1 MQIIEEQ
8 LIKEIKKLM
17 LETTT
22 KFLILGDYLNKLKE
36 INEVSFRNL
45 VEWGNGY
52 SYTSLYRFMKIS
64 KEYNTKELRK
74 IATALGVK
82 KADMILKIDD
92 SKRLTFIKQT
102 FYDNPESTMYNVD
115 KIRMSCK
122 DLKEKIDLFNI
133 SNGESNELKK
143 IKKLSEKRVISSLSD
158 VLDKQVAK
166 INELYSNKTLTGDQ
180 IELQLKLQECPEDV
194 PTGEM
199 PRHIVCMLER
209 NLVDHIVPGSTLI
222 HDDFH
227 GHGSLIEAIRFIIE
241 RNNCFPTWI

>member
-1 MQIIEEQ
+1 MKEQELQKQEFNCIEEQ

-133 SNGESNELKK
+133 SNGKSNELKK

-180 IELQLKLQECPEDV
+180 IELQLKLQELKDLIDRINNENN
-194 PTGEM
+194 
-199 PRHIVCMLER
+199 IVEEIKSSTEELNKD
-209 NLVDHIVPGSTLI
+209 NLQDL
-222 HDDFH
+222 
-227 GHGSLIEAIRFIIE
+227 
-241 RNNCFPTWI
+241 N

>member
-1 MQIIEEQ
+1 MKEQELQKQEFNCIEEQ
-8 LIKEIKKLM
+8 LIKEIKRLM

-180 IELQLKLQECPEDV
+180 IELQLKLQELKDLIDRINNENNIVEDIKSS
-194 PTGEM
+194 TEE
-199 PRHIVCMLER
+199 LNKD
-209 NLVDHIVPGSTLI
+209 NLQDL
-222 HDDFH
+222 
-227 GHGSLIEAIRFIIE
+227 
-241 RNNCFPTWI
+241 N

>member
-1 MQIIEEQ
+1 MKEQELQKQEFNCTEEQ

-22 KFLILGDYLNKLKE
+22 KFLTLGDYLNKLKE

-180 IELQLKLQECPEDV
+180 IELQLKLQELKDLIDRINNENN
-194 PTGEM
+194 
-199 PRHIVCMLER
+199 IVEEIKSSTEELNKD
-209 NLVDHIVPGSTLI
+209 NLQDL
-222 HDDFH
+222 
-227 GHGSLIEAIRFIIE
+227 
-241 RNNCFPTWI
+241 N

>member
-1 MQIIEEQ
+1 MPMKEQEFNCTEEQ

-36 INEVSFRNL
+36 INEVSFRKL

-180 IELQLKLQECPEDV
+180 IELQLKLQELKDLIDRINNENN
-194 PTGEM
+194 
-199 PRHIVCMLER
+199 IVEEIKSSTEELNKD
-209 NLVDHIVPGSTLI
+209 NLQDL
-222 HDDFH
+222 
-227 GHGSLIEAIRFIIE
+227 
-241 RNNCFPTWI
+241 N

>member
-1 MQIIEEQ
+1 MKEQELQKQEFNCTEEQ

-36 INEVSFRNL
+36 INEVSFRKL

-180 IELQLKLQECPEDV
+180 IELQLKLQELKDLIDRINNENN
-194 PTGEM
+194 
-199 PRHIVCMLER
+199 IVEEIKSSTEELNKD
-209 NLVDHIVPGSTLI
+209 NLQDL
-222 HDDFH
+222 
-227 GHGSLIEAIRFIIE
+227 
-241 RNNCFPTWI
+241 N

>member
-1 MQIIEEQ
+1 MKEQEFNCTEEQ

-92 SKRLTFIKQT
+92 SKRFTFIKQT

-180 IELQLKLQECPEDV
+180 IELQLKLQELKDLIDRINNENN
-194 PTGEM
+194 
-199 PRHIVCMLER
+199 IVEEIKSSTEELNKD
-209 NLVDHIVPGSTLI
+209 NLQDL
-222 HDDFH
+222 
-227 GHGSLIEAIRFIIE
+227 
-241 RNNCFPTWI
+241 N

>member
-1 MQIIEEQ
+1 
-8 LIKEIKKLM
+8 
-17 LETTT
+17 
-22 KFLILGDYLNKLKE
+22 
-36 INEVSFRNL
+36 
-45 VEWGNGY
+45 
-52 SYTSLYRFMKIS
+52 MKIS

-180 IELQLKLQECPEDV
+180 IELQLKLQELKDLIDRINNENN
-194 PTGEM
+194 
-199 PRHIVCMLER
+199 IVEEIKSSTEELNKD
-209 NLVDHIVPGSTLI
+209 NLQDL
-222 HDDFH
+222 
-227 GHGSLIEAIRFIIE
+227 
-241 RNNCFPTWI
+241 N

>member
-1 MQIIEEQ
+1 MPMKEQELQKQEFNCTEEQ

-133 SNGESNELKK
+133 SNGKSNELKK

-180 IELQLKLQECPEDV
+180 IELQLKLQELKDLIDRINNENN
-194 PTGEM
+194 
-199 PRHIVCMLER
+199 IVEEIKSSTEELNKD
-209 NLVDHIVPGSTLI
+209 NLQDL
-222 HDDFH
+222 
-227 GHGSLIEAIRFIIE
+227 
-241 RNNCFPTWI
+241 N

>member
-1 MQIIEEQ
+1 MKEQELQKQEFNCIEEQ
-8 LIKEIKKLM
+8 LIKEIKRLM

-36 INEVSFRNL
+36 INEVSFRKL

-180 IELQLKLQECPEDV
+180 IELQLKLQELKDLIDRINNENN
-194 PTGEM
+194 
-199 PRHIVCMLER
+199 IVEEIKSSTEELNKD
-209 NLVDHIVPGSTLI
+209 NLQDL
-222 HDDFH
+222 
-227 GHGSLIEAIRFIIE
+227 
-241 RNNCFPTWI
+241 N

>member
-1 MQIIEEQ
+1 MKEQELQKQEFNCIEEQ
-8 LIKEIKKLM
+8 LIKEIKRLM

-166 INELYSNKTLTGDQ
+166 INELYKRQTYY
-180 IELQLKLQECPEDV
+180 
-194 PTGEM
+194 
-199 PRHIVCMLER
+199 HYYY
-209 NLVDHIVPGSTLI
+209 
-222 HDDFH
+222 
-227 GHGSLIEAIRFIIE
+227 IR
-241 RNNCFPTWI
+241 

>member
-1 MQIIEEQ
+1 MKEQEFNCTEEQ

-36 INEVSFRNL
+36 INEVSFRKL

-133 SNGESNELKK
+133 SNGKSNELKK

-180 IELQLKLQECPEDV
+180 IELQLKLQELKDLIDRINNENN
-194 PTGEM
+194 
-199 PRHIVCMLER
+199 IVEEIKSSTEELNKD
-209 NLVDHIVPGSTLI
+209 NLQDL
-222 HDDFH
+222 
-227 GHGSLIEAIRFIIE
+227 
-241 RNNCFPTWI
+241 N

>member
-1 MQIIEEQ
+1 MKEQEFNCTEEQ

-133 SNGESNELKK
+133 SNGKSNELKK

-180 IELQLKLQECPEDV
+180 IELQLKLQELKDLIDRINNENN
-194 PTGEM
+194 
-199 PRHIVCMLER
+199 IVEEIKSSTEELNKD
-209 NLVDHIVPGSTLI
+209 NLQDL
-222 HDDFH
+222 
-227 GHGSLIEAIRFIIE
+227 
-241 RNNCFPTWI
+241 N

>member
-1 MQIIEEQ
+1 MPMKEQEFNCTEEQ

-36 INEVSFRNL
+36 INEVSFRKL

-133 SNGESNELKK
+133 SNGKSNELKK

-180 IELQLKLQECPEDV
+180 IELQLKLQELKDLIDRINNENN
-194 PTGEM
+194 
-199 PRHIVCMLER
+199 IVEEIKSSTEELNKD
-209 NLVDHIVPGSTLI
+209 NLQDL
-222 HDDFH
+222 
-227 GHGSLIEAIRFIIE
+227 
-241 RNNCFPTWI
+241 N

>member
-1 MQIIEEQ
+1 MKEQELQKQEFNCIEEQ
-8 LIKEIKKLM
+8 LIKEIKRLM

-180 IELQLKLQECPEDV
+180 IELQLKLQELKDLIDRINNENN
-194 PTGEM
+194 
-199 PRHIVCMLER
+199 IVEEIKSSTEELNKD
-209 NLVDHIVPGSTLI
+209 NLQDL
-222 HDDFH
+222 
-227 GHGSLIEAIRFIIE
+227 
-241 RNNCFPTWI
+241 N

>member
-1 MQIIEEQ
+1 MPMKEQEFNCTEEQ

-36 INEVSFRNL
+36 INEVSFRKL

-92 SKRLTFIKQT
+92 SKRFTFIKQT

-180 IELQLKLQECPEDV
+180 IELQLKLQELKDLIDRINNENN
-194 PTGEM
+194 
-199 PRHIVCMLER
+199 IVEEIKSSTEELNKD
-209 NLVDHIVPGSTLI
+209 NLQDL
-222 HDDFH
+222 
-227 GHGSLIEAIRFIIE
+227 
-241 RNNCFPTWI
+241 N

>member
-1 MQIIEEQ
+1 MPMKEQELQKQEFNCIEEQ

-180 IELQLKLQECPEDV
+180 IELQLKLQELKDLIDRINNENN
-194 PTGEM
+194 
-199 PRHIVCMLER
+199 IVEEIKSSTEELNKD
-209 NLVDHIVPGSTLI
+209 NLQDL
-222 HDDFH
+222 
-227 GHGSLIEAIRFIIE
+227 
-241 RNNCFPTWI
+241 N

>member
-1 MQIIEEQ
+1 MPMKEQEFNCTEEQ

-180 IELQLKLQECPEDV
+180 IELQLKLQELKDLIDRINNENN
-194 PTGEM
+194 
-199 PRHIVCMLER
+199 IVEEIKSSTEELNKD
-209 NLVDHIVPGSTLI
+209 NLQDL
-222 HDDFH
+222 
-227 GHGSLIEAIRFIIE
+227 
-241 RNNCFPTWI
+241 N

>member
-1 MQIIEEQ
+1 MPMKEQELQKQEFNCIEEQ
-8 LIKEIKKLM
+8 LIKEIKRLM

-92 SKRLTFIKQT
+92 SKRFTFIKQT

-180 IELQLKLQECPEDV
+180 IELQLKLQELKDLIDRINNENN
-194 PTGEM
+194 
-199 PRHIVCMLER
+199 IVEEIKSSTEELNKD
-209 NLVDHIVPGSTLI
+209 NLQDL
-222 HDDFH
+222 
-227 GHGSLIEAIRFIIE
+227 
-241 RNNCFPTWI
+241 N

>member
-1 MQIIEEQ
+1 MKEQELQKQEFNCTEEQ

-92 SKRLTFIKQT
+92 SKRFTFIKQT

-133 SNGESNELKK
+133 SNGKSNELKK

-180 IELQLKLQECPEDV
+180 IELQLKLQELKDLIDRINNENN
-194 PTGEM
+194 
-199 PRHIVCMLER
+199 IVEEIKSSTEELNKD
-209 NLVDHIVPGSTLI
+209 NLQDL
-222 HDDFH
+222 
-227 GHGSLIEAIRFIIE
+227 
-241 RNNCFPTWI
+241 N

>member
-1 MQIIEEQ
+1 MKEQEFNCTEEQ

-36 INEVSFRNL
+36 INEVSFRKL

-180 IELQLKLQECPEDV
+180 IELQLKLQELKDLIDRINNENN
-194 PTGEM
+194 
-199 PRHIVCMLER
+199 IVEEIKSSTEELNKD
-209 NLVDHIVPGSTLI
+209 NLQDL
-222 HDDFH
+222 
-227 GHGSLIEAIRFIIE
+227 
-241 RNNCFPTWI
+241 N

>member
-1 MQIIEEQ
+1 MKEQELQKQEFNCIEEQ

-180 IELQLKLQECPEDV
+180 IELQLKLQELKDLIDRINNENN
-194 PTGEM
+194 
-199 PRHIVCMLER
+199 IVEEIKSSTEELNKD
-209 NLVDHIVPGSTLI
+209 NLQDL
-222 HDDFH
+222 
-227 GHGSLIEAIRFIIE
+227 
-241 RNNCFPTWI
+241 N

>member
-1 MQIIEEQ
+1 MKEQELQKQEFNCIEEQ

-36 INEVSFRNL
+36 INEVSFRKL

-180 IELQLKLQECPEDV
+180 IELQLKLQELKDLIDRINNENN
-194 PTGEM
+194 
-199 PRHIVCMLER
+199 IVEEIKSSTEELNKD
-209 NLVDHIVPGSTLI
+209 NLQDL
-222 HDDFH
+222 
-227 GHGSLIEAIRFIIE
+227 
-241 RNNCFPTWI
+241 N

>member
-1 MQIIEEQ
+1 
-8 LIKEIKKLM
+8 M

-180 IELQLKLQECPEDV
+180 IELQLKLQELKDLIDRINNENN
-194 PTGEM
+194 
-199 PRHIVCMLER
+199 IVEEIKSSTEELNKD
-209 NLVDHIVPGSTLI
+209 NLQDL
-222 HDDFH
+222 
-227 GHGSLIEAIRFIIE
+227 
-241 RNNCFPTWI
+241 N

>member
-1 MQIIEEQ
+1 MKEQEFNCTEEQ

-36 INEVSFRNL
+36 INEVSFRKL

-92 SKRLTFIKQT
+92 SKRFTFIKQT

-180 IELQLKLQECPEDV
+180 IELQLKLQELKDLIDRINNENN
-194 PTGEM
+194 
-199 PRHIVCMLER
+199 IVEEIKSSTEELNKD
-209 NLVDHIVPGSTLI
+209 NLQDL
-222 HDDFH
+222 
-227 GHGSLIEAIRFIIE
+227 
-241 RNNCFPTWI
+241 N

>member
-1 MQIIEEQ
+1 MKEQELQKQEFNCTEEQ

-92 SKRLTFIKQT
+92 SKRFTFIKQT

-180 IELQLKLQECPEDV
+180 IELQLKLQELKDLIDRINNENN
-194 PTGEM
+194 
-199 PRHIVCMLER
+199 IVEEIKSSTEELNKD
-209 NLVDHIVPGSTLI
+209 NLQDL
-222 HDDFH
+222 
-227 GHGSLIEAIRFIIE
+227 
-241 RNNCFPTWI
+241 N

>member
-1 MQIIEEQ
+1 MPMKEQEFNCTEEQ

-133 SNGESNELKK
+133 SNGKSNELKK

-180 IELQLKLQECPEDV
+180 IELQLKLQELKDLIDRINNENN
-194 PTGEM
+194 
-199 PRHIVCMLER
+199 IVEEIKSSTEELNKD
-209 NLVDHIVPGSTLI
+209 NLQDL
-222 HDDFH
+222 
-227 GHGSLIEAIRFIIE
+227 
-241 RNNCFPTWI
+241 N

>member
-1 MQIIEEQ
+1 MKEQELQKQEFNCTEEQ

-180 IELQLKLQECPEDV
+180 IELQLKLQELKDLIDRINNENN
-194 PTGEM
+194 
-199 PRHIVCMLER
+199 IVEEIKSSTEELNKD
-209 NLVDHIVPGSTLI
+209 NLQDL
-222 HDDFH
+222 
-227 GHGSLIEAIRFIIE
+227 
-241 RNNCFPTWI
+241 N

>member
-1 MQIIEEQ
+1 MKEQELQKQEFNCIEKQ
-8 LIKEIKKLM
+8 LIKEIKRLM

-180 IELQLKLQECPEDV
+180 IELQLKLQELKDLIDRINNENN
-194 PTGEM
+194 
-199 PRHIVCMLER
+199 IVEEIKSSTEELNKD
-209 NLVDHIVPGSTLI
+209 NLQDL
-222 HDDFH
+222 
-227 GHGSLIEAIRFIIE
+227 
-241 RNNCFPTWI
+241 N

>member
-1 MQIIEEQ
+1 MKEQELQKQEFNCTEEQ

-133 SNGESNELKK
+133 SNGKSNELKK

-180 IELQLKLQECPEDV
+180 IELQLKLQELKDLIDRINNENN
-194 PTGEM
+194 
-199 PRHIVCMLER
+199 IVEEIKSSTEELNKD
-209 NLVDHIVPGSTLI
+209 NLQDL
-222 HDDFH
+222 
-227 GHGSLIEAIRFIIE
+227 
-241 RNNCFPTWI
+241 N

>member
-1 MQIIEEQ
+1 MKEQELQKQEFNCTEEQ

-133 SNGESNELKK
+133 SNGKSNELKN

-180 IELQLKLQECPEDV
+180 IELQLKLQELKDLIDRINNENN
-194 PTGEM
+194 
-199 PRHIVCMLER
+199 IVEEIKSSTEELNKD
-209 NLVDHIVPGSTLI
+209 NLQDL
-222 HDDFH
+222 
-227 GHGSLIEAIRFIIE
+227 
-241 RNNCFPTWI
+241 N

>member
-1 MQIIEEQ
+1 MPMKEQELQKQEFNCTEEQ

-133 SNGESNELKK
+133 SNGKSNELKN

-180 IELQLKLQECPEDV
+180 IELQLKLQELKDLIDRINNENN
-194 PTGEM
+194 
-199 PRHIVCMLER
+199 IVEEIKSSTEELNKD
-209 NLVDHIVPGSTLI
+209 NLQDL
-222 HDDFH
+222 
-227 GHGSLIEAIRFIIE
+227 
-241 RNNCFPTWI
+241 N

>member
-1 MQIIEEQ
+1 MKEQELQKQEFNCIEEQ
-8 LIKEIKKLM
+8 LIKEIKRLM

-143 IKKLSEKRVISSLSD
+143 IKKLSEKRVVSSLSD

-180 IELQLKLQECPEDV
+180 IELQLKLQELKDLIDRINNENN
-194 PTGEM
+194 
-199 PRHIVCMLER
+199 IVEEIKSSTEELNKD
-209 NLVDHIVPGSTLI
+209 NLQDL
-222 HDDFH
+222 
-227 GHGSLIEAIRFIIE
+227 
-241 RNNCFPTWI
+241 N

>member
-1 MQIIEEQ
+1 MPMKEQELQKQEFNCIEEQ
-8 LIKEIKKLM
+8 LIKEIKRLM

-180 IELQLKLQECPEDV
+180 IELQLKLQELKDLIDRINNENN
-194 PTGEM
+194 
-199 PRHIVCMLER
+199 IVEEIKSSTEELNKD
-209 NLVDHIVPGSTLI
+209 NLQDL
-222 HDDFH
+222 
-227 GHGSLIEAIRFIIE
+227 
-241 RNNCFPTWI
+241 N